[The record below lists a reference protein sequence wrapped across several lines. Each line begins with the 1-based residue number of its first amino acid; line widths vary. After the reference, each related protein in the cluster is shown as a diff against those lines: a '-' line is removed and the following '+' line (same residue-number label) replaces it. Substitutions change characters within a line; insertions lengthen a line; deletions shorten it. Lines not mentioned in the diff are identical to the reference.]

1 MEQELGVGVAEATP
15 AWHCQS
21 NVHALEITELV
32 NLVMYS
38 RLNIGF
44 NLIFSTTKHMH
55 AHGSRI

>member
-21 NVHALEITELV
+21 INVHALEITELV
-32 NLVMYS
+32 NLVMHS

-55 AHGSRI
+55 AHGS

>member
-15 AWHCQS
+15 EHCQS

-44 NLIFSTTKHMH
+44 NLILSTTKHMH
-55 AHGSRI
+55 AHGS